1 MAAAIFKMQLCGL
14 NKFNIM
20 SDDQIIEQLEP
31 SSEETPQVRSQ
42 ILYTDCRE
50 IYIVRGEELLPSS
63 TIPISGDRIVIYRRV
78 NGKSSI
84 EDYPAATLIS
94 RGSTWGPAEDFSV
107 SYGDR
112 IFSYDPSTGISEI
125 AIYSPPSDPTPID
138 EKLFG
143 AEEWLANQG
152 YSSVRLVTLLDL
164 ENQLAS
170 ILGNSPKLTAV
181 RAWINGILAAFIQTP
196 APKNDWPSAPFSF
209 EETTAEAFAALLQ

>member
-20 SDDQIIEQLEP
+20 SDDQIIEIIQAPIPKNNL
-31 SSEETPQVRSQ
+31 SA
-42 ILYTDCRE
+42 DCRE
-50 IYIVRGEELLPSS
+50 VYIVRGDELLSSS
-63 TIPISGDRIVIYRRV
+63 TTPIAGDRIVVYRRV
-78 NGKSSI
+78 NSRAAI
-84 EDYPAATLIS
+84 EDYPASTLVA
-94 RGSTWGPAEDFSV
+94 RGEAWGAAEDFSIR
-107 SYGDR
+107 YGDR
-112 IFSYDPSTGISEI
+112 IFSYDPSSGVSEI
-125 AIYSPPSDPTPID
+125 VVYSPPSDPTPID

-181 RAWINGILAAFIQTP
+181 RAWINGILAAFIQNP

-209 EETTAEAFAALLQ
+209 EETTAEAFAALSQ